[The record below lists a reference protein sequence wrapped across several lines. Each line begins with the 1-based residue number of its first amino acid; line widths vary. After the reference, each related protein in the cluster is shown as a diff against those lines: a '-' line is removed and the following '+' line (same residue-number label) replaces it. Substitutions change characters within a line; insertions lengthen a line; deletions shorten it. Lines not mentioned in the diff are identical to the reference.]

1 MTMST
6 QAFYW
11 LVVIEL
17 LIIIILLAVKGRPW
31 R

>member
-1 MTMST
+1 MNMST

-17 LIIIILLAVKGRPW
+17 LAIIILLFPHRP
-31 R
+31 RR

>member
-1 MTMST
+1 MNMST

-17 LIIIILLAVKGRPW
+17 LVIIALLFPRRP
-31 R
+31 RR